1 MRVPFVANAGQADPA
16 VAFSASMLG
25 GTVFVTRA
33 GQIVYAFPG
42 AKEKQANFSAAT
54 RERQLR
60 PGWALTESFLDGSP
74 RPRAGAQAAAKVSFF
89 LGTDSKKWRTG
100 LATHDSVELGDVWP
114 GIEVSVRARVGSVE
128 KFFVLLPGTPADR
141 IRLSVDGA
149 QDLKIGKSG
158 TLSALTGLG
167 EVTFSAPVAYQ
178 EKDEA
183 RAPVAVAYRVKG
195 VEYGFS
201 LGAHDLAL
209 PVVIDPLLQST
220 YLGGASGASVHDI
233 AVHPASGELL
243 VAGSTGNDFP
253 GTAGGAQ
260 PAGSGAFVARLNSS
274 LTRLIQATYVG
285 GSGFQQADSLAIA
298 PGSGEVLV
306 AGMTNSTDF
315 PGTGG
320 GAQSVLAG
328 EDDGFVARLSPTLT
342 ALLQATYFGG
352 DQTENLIALT
362 VHSASG
368 EIFLAGTTSSTNLPG
383 TAGGAQPAYA
393 GGDADG
399 FVARF
404 NPTLTALLQATYVG
418 GSALDATTAVAIHPS
433 GSELFLTGISEST
446 DFPQTSGGA
455 QEIQR
460 GRDSFVA
467 RFNTALTTL
476 LQATYFG
483 GSGIDD
489 AQDLAILP
497 TSGEILLAGITG
509 SSDLPG
515 TAGGAQPAIRSGLSD
530 GFVAKLNPSLT
541 ALLQATYLGGT
552 ESDGGID
559 VSIFPGSGDIL
570 VAGFTSSR
578 DFPGTAGGA
587 QPGFGGPSGDAFA
600 AKLDPGLTR
609 LLQATYLGGSST
621 DTFRAAVIHPLT
633 RDVYLGGYTSSFDFP
648 GTAGG
653 AQETRR
659 AIFSDAFVA
668 RLSPDLSS
676 ADGQPGAIPAL
687 SFPALAL
694 LAMLLASA
702 GVLLLKRIG

>member
-1 MRVPFVANAGQADPA
+1 
-16 VAFSASMLG
+16 MLG
-25 GTVFVTRA
+25 STVFVTHA

-42 AKEKQANFSAAT
+42 AKEKQANYSAAF
-54 RERQLR
+54 REWQLR

-74 RPRAGAQAAAKVSFF
+74 RPRAGTQAATEVSFF
-89 LGTDSKKWRTG
+89 FGTDPKKWRTG
-100 LATHDSVELGDVWP
+100 LATYDSVELGEVWP
-114 GIEVSVRARVGSVE
+114 GIEVSVYARGGSVE
-128 KFFVLLPGTPADR
+128 KFFTLSPGASAER
-141 IRLSVDGA
+141 IRLRVGGA
-149 QDLKIGKSG
+149 QDLRIGKSG
-158 TLSALTGLG
+158 TLSAITGLG

-178 EKDEA
+178 ENDGA
-183 RAPVAVAYRVKG
+183 RVPVSVAYEVKG
-195 VEYGFS
+195 MEYRFR

-209 PVVIDPLLQST
+209 PVVIDPLLLST
-220 YLGGASGASVHDI
+220 YLGGASGASVHDL
-233 AVHPASGELL
+233 AVHPANGELL

-260 PAGSGAFVARLNSS
+260 PIGRGAFIARLNPS

-285 GSGFQQADSLAIA
+285 GSDFQEADSLAIA
-298 PGSGEVLV
+298 PDSGEVLV

-315 PGTGG
+315 PGTTG
-320 GAQSVLAG
+320 GAQSALAG

-352 DQTENLIALT
+352 DRTEDLIALT
-362 VHSASG
+362 VDPISG

-383 TAGGAQPAYA
+383 TSGGAQPAHA
-393 GGDADG
+393 GGGVDG

-404 NPTLTALLQATYVG
+404 SPTLTALLQATYAG
-418 GSALDATTAVAIHPS
+418 GSALDDTTAVAVDSSS
-433 GSELFLTGISEST
+433 GELFLTGRSEST
-446 DFPQTSGGA
+446 DFPRTAGGA
-455 QEIQR
+455 QAIQR

-476 LQATYFG
+476 LQATYLG

-489 AQDLAILP
+489 AQDLAIFP
-497 TSGEILLAGITG
+497 TSGEIFVAGITG

-515 TAGGAQPAIRSGLSD
+515 IAGGAQPAIRSGLSD

-541 ALLQATYLGGT
+541 ALVRATYLGGT
-552 ESDGGID
+552 ESDGAID
-559 VSIFPGSGDIL
+559 VSVFPGSGDVL
-570 VAGFTSSR
+570 VAGFTSST

-587 QPGFGGPSGDAFA
+587 QSVFGGSGDAFA
-600 AKLDPGLTR
+600 ARLDFGLTR

-621 DTFRAAVIHPLT
+621 DTFRAALIHPIT
-633 RDVYLGGYTSSFDFP
+633 RDVYIGGYTSSFDFP

-659 AIFSDAFVA
+659 AIFSDAFVS
-668 RLSPDLSS
+668 RLSVDLSN

-702 GVLLLKRIG
+702 GVLLLERIG